1 VKAGPERNEDDAEER
16 EIADLRKVN
25 QQRVTPQ
32 RPLIYETELSSK
44 TKMNAIGNCA
54 GGSNRVDADVPGRCR
69 FHFRGSVYGN
79 KSSNS
84 H

>member
-1 VKAGPERNEDDAEER
+1 VKAGRERNEDDAEER

-44 TKMNAIGNCA
+44 TKMNAMNL
-54 GGSNRVDADVPGRCR
+54 SGRC
-69 FHFRGSVYGN
+69 
-79 KSSNS
+79 SNLS
-84 H
+84 NG